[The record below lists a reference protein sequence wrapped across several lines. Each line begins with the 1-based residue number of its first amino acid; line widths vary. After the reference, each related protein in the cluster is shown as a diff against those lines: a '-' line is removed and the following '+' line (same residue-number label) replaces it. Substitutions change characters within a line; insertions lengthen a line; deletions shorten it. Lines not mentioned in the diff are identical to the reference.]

1 MTREDADTLPE
12 YAANPFIARLPPILS
27 AAECFGRLRHLPD
40 HDPAER
46 RRPAHERLHCLGRLL
61 TYFDPNERHLALE
74 SRIDLMI
81 RQGYLGRNPL
91 TTSYYQRL
99 RNDHA
104 RVAQRDLTAEAVPM
118 SSTAS
123 SLTLIGVSGM
133 GKTLSVD
140 RILRR
145 YPETIPHE
153 APLHI
158 VQVPWLRLECP
169 YKGSVK
175 QLCLSFFAHMDERL
189 GTDFARRH
197 GGARS
202 SIDSAAL
209 QMAAIANRHA
219 VGVIVIDEIQH
230 LMEARGT
237 GRDEMLNFLVTLV
250 NHCSTPV
257 LLIGTPKALPLL
269 QGAFRQAR
277 RASGLG
283 SLTWDRMPRSKT
295 WDRFITQLWSCQW
308 TREESPLTDEIRE
321 VLYDESQGI
330 IDVVI
335 KLTMLAQMRAI
346 SFSALRPG
354 PERLDAALLRRT
366 ARDHLGLIRP
376 MIEAL
381 RHGKSRALQDYD
393 DLRFLDSH
401 VQDALQSAQAEAI
414 ALDPIVPLPPRPR
427 TRRNDSQTLIDAL
440 VALGVPQLQATLM
453 IADAQA
459 MDPGA
464 DPSTIRQ
471 SVLTMLREGPG
482 QPESQTGGGGGEV
495 TRLTKPQPALDLRQ
509 INGDLTNHHTRLLA
523 TGLVR
528 PPASDPMIVDP
539 SFAAF
544 RQQRLR

>member
-1 MTREDADTLPE
+1 MTAEGGSLPE
-12 YAANPFIARLPPILS
+12 YAGNPFIARLPPILS
-27 AAECFGRLRHLPD
+27 PAEALGRLRHLPR

-46 RRPAHERLHCLGRLL
+46 LRPVHERLHCLGRLL

-104 RVAQRDLTAEAVPM
+104 RVARRDLTAEAVPM
-118 SSTAS
+118 VSTAS

-133 GKTLSVD
+133 GKTSSVD

-145 YPETIPHE
+145 YPESIPHD

-158 VQVPWLRLECP
+158 VQVPWVRLECP

-175 QLCLSFFAHMDERL
+175 QLCLSFFARMDELL

-197 GGARS
+197 GGVRS
-202 SIDSAAL
+202 SLDSAAL

-283 SLTWDRMPRSKT
+283 SLTWDRMPRGRT
-295 WDRFITQLWSCQW
+295 WDRFIAQLWSCQW

-335 KLTMLAQMRAI
+335 KLVMLAQMRVI
-346 SFSALRPG
+346 HFSALRPG
-354 PERLDAALLRRT
+354 AERLDAVVLRRT
-366 ARDHLGLIRP
+366 AREHLGLIQP

-381 RHGKSRALQDYD
+381 RSGRSRSLQDYD
-393 DLRFLDSH
+393 DLRFLDSQA
-401 VQDALQSAQAEAI
+401 QDALQSATSEVTSLAA
-414 ALDPIVPLPPRPR
+414 AMPPVR
-427 TRRNDSQTLIDAL
+427 TRTKQESTQPLIDAL
-440 VALGVPQLQATLM
+440 IALGVPLAQARLM
-453 IADAQA
+453 IADAEA
-459 MDPGA
+459 GNPEA
-464 DPSTIRQ
+464 DPHAIRQ
-471 SVLTMLREGPG
+471 AVLAMLREGTP
-482 QPESQTGGGGGEV
+482 PPDPDPRFPTV
-495 TRLTKPQPALDLRQ
+495 TAGIASITAPDLPPQDLRQ
-509 INGDLTNHHTRLLA
+509 IGIEAPHRYPGLLTSN
-523 TGLVR
+523 LVR
-528 PPASDPMIVDP
+528 PPANDPMIVDA
-539 SFAAF
+539 SMEAF
-544 RQQRLR
+544 RR